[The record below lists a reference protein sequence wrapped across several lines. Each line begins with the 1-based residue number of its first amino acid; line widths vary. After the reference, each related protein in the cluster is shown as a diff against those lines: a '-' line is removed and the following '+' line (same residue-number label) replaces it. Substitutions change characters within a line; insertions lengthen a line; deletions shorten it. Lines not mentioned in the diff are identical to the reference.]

1 MAIRIVIAISSLYL
15 WQDKTKKL
23 CKKKN
28 GGTNLPHDIF
38 KKLILSEYKN
48 RKNDV

>member
-15 WQDKTKKL
+15 SQDKTKKL

-28 GGTNLPHDIF
+28 GGTNPHDIF